1 MNTLR
6 SHWTDFIIA
15 SLALYAFGMMVYAVW
30 SYIAFVGLDKMEWV
44 GSLIYLPHGVRV
56 MAICYFGYKSI
67 PALYAVEITGPIMIH
82 PEQYFDVWPLA
93 SIASL
98 LSVMAACEIVKWS
111 NSNVKGTIFMPINF
125 TNYRSLVLVIV
136 LSGLMNA
143 ISANLVTSLLADIDL
158 SVRVI
163 ARFFVGDV
171 LGAFVLILFLSALF
185 STLRVNRLLVQDK

>member
-30 SYIAFVGLDKMEWV
+30 SYIAFVGLDEMEWV

-67 PALYAVEITGPIMIH
+67 PALYAVEITGPVMY
-82 PEQYFDVWPLA
+82 PEQYFDVWPFA
-93 SIASL
+93 SVASL

-136 LSGLMNA
+136 LSGLLNA
-143 ISANLVTSLLADIDL
+143 ISSNLVTSLLAGIDL
-158 SVRVI
+158 SVTVI

-171 LGAFVLILFLSALF
+171 LGSFVLVLFLSALF
-185 STLRVNRLLVQDK
+185 TTLRVNRLLVSDK

>member
-1 MNTLR
+1 MKTLR
-6 SHWTDFIIA
+6 SYWTDFIIG

-30 SYIAFVGLDKMEWV
+30 SYLAFVGLDKMEWV

-67 PALYAVEITGPIMIH
+67 PALYAVEITGPVMVY
-82 PEQYFDVWPLA
+82 PEQYFDVWPIA
-93 SIASL
+93 SVASL
-98 LSVMAACEIVKWS
+98 LSVMAACEMVKWS

-158 SVRVI
+158 SVTVI

-185 STLRVNRLLVQDK
+185 TTLRVNRLLVQDK

>member
-1 MNTLR
+1 MKIFA

-30 SYIAFVGLDKMEWV
+30 SYLEFVGLDKKEWV

-67 PALYAVEITGPIMIH
+67 PALYAVEITGPVMY
-82 PEQYFDVWPLA
+82 PEQYFDVWPFA
-93 SIASL
+93 SVASL